1 MFDDKET
8 LVLSIKNAESLHG
21 HLGPFLVIGVKMA
34 RLAMKELNAS
44 ENKVLDMQI
53 FAKLPL
59 ITPFS
64 CILDGIQTTT
74 QCTVGNRKLRV
85 KRSDND
91 ITVTFKLKGQ
101 EKVVKIHVKPH
112 LIEELMSQLS
122 KGIPKEKLAWMI
134 AAKPE
139 GELFEFQKS

>member
-1 MFDDKET
+1 MFDDREA
-8 LVLSIKNAESLHG
+8 LVLSIKNAENLHG

-34 RLAMKELNAS
+34 KLAMKELNAS
-44 ENKVLDMQI
+44 ENKVLNMQI

-64 CILDGIQTTT
+64 CVLDGIQATTH
-74 QCTVGNRKLRV
+74 CTVGNRKLRV
-85 KRSDND
+85 KSSDND

-101 EKVVKIHVKPH
+101 DKTVKIRVKPQ
-112 LIEELMSQLS
+112 LVEELMSQLS
-122 KGIPKEKLAWMI
+122 KGIPNEKLAWMI

-139 GELFEFQKS
+139 GELFEFQKR